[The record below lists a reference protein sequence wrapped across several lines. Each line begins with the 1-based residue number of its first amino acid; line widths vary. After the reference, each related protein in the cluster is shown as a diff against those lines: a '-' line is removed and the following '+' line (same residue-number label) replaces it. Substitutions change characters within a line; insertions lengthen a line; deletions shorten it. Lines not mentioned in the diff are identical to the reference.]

1 MAKKTTFTVNNHR
14 YDALEFDFNLICDL
28 EDMGVSIDRIKRNP
42 ASAIRAYLA
51 LCMDAEKADAGIEIQ
66 EHMIHGGTLDDIIT
80 AMTSKLEE
88 SDFFQALNKESEEK
102 TQKSTQ
108 KKSKEV
114 KTTE

>member
-88 SDFFQALNKESEEK
+88 SDFFQALNKGEEEEA
-102 TQKSTQ
+102 QPSP
-108 KKSKEV
+108 KKK
-114 KTTE
+114 KG